1 MPQQQQQQQLPTL
14 LVVVLLGLL
23 LIVPAGAFS
32 SALSTIPLARTAH
45 RPRQASTTA
54 ITMNAAAAATVDCG
68 VIIAGAGPAGKWAI
82 DLSIQSMG
90 LNSDRLG

>member
-1 MPQQQQQQQLPTL
+1 MPKQLSAL

-32 SALSTIPLARTAH
+32 SALSTSPLARTTAH
-45 RPRQASTTA
+45 RSRQVSAAA
-54 ITMNAAAAATVDCG
+54 ITMNAATAATVDCG
-68 VIIAGAGPAGKWAI
+68 VIIAGAGPAGKGAI